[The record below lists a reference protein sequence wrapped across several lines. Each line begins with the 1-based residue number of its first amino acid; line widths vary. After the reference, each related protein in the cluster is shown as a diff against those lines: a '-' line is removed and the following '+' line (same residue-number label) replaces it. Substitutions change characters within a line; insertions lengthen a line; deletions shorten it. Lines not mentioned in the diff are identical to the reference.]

1 MKKDGGGDKLPGKL
15 EKQITS
21 DIGPLAKVKEDF
33 DPGWRHANSAQAGA
47 GSRSRTARSSL

>member
-21 DIGPLAKVKEDF
+21 DV
-33 DPGWRHANSAQAGA
+33 
-47 GSRSRTARSSL
+47 RSPRSKRT